1 MIFACEKNKLT
12 EAISVVQKAVS
23 SKSTLVVLEGILL
36 EAKGNT
42 LTLSSNNL
50 DLSMTYTMEANIEE
64 EGNIV
69 LPARIFGDIVR
80 KMAANNLHFSVAE
93 NHVVTVKGGNA
104 VFEIMGLAADEFPQS
119 QVVNKDKY
127 LVLTEEL
134 FKNMIS
140 STIFCTAVVDLKPI
154 LTGVLFDFKEDSL
167 NLVAVDGYRL
177 AKRTLKVENS
187 NITAQFVI
195 PGKTLSEIYKV
206 LSDSDK
212 KVTLYVDERNI
223 LFEFEKF
230 TVVSRLL
237 EGEFLNYDAII
248 PTEHR
253 LTAIVNTADFI
264 AAIERTSLIV
274 SSEGTKTPLRLNI
287 KEGEFDLSCTSQMG
301 RVSDSVGAQINGDDM
316 EIGFNYRYLLDAL
329 RASGD
334 EEVKMEFNMSLNPCL
349 IKPLEGEDYLY
360 MVLPIRLS

>member
-1 MIFACEKNKLT
+1 MIFTCEKNKLT

-36 EAKGNT
+36 EAKRNT

-50 DLSMTYTMEANIEE
+50 DLSITYTMEAEVAE

-69 LPARIFGDIVR
+69 LPARIFGDMVR
-80 KMAANNLHFSVAE
+80 KISADSLQFSVA
-93 NHVVTVKGGNA
+93 NTNVVTVKGGNA

-119 QVVNKDKY
+119 QAVSKDNY
-127 LVLTEEL
+127 LILTEDL
-134 FKNMIS
+134 LKNMIS

-154 LTGVLFDFKEDSL
+154 LTGVLFDFQEDSL

-177 AKRTLKVENS
+177 AKRTLKIDNS
-187 NITAQFVI
+187 NIKAQFVI

-206 LSDSDK
+206 LSDTDK

-223 LFEFEKF
+223 LFEFENF

-237 EGEFLNYDAII
+237 EGEFLNYNAII

-253 LTAIVNTADFI
+253 LTAIVDTAELI

-274 SSEGTKTPLRLNI
+274 SSEGTKTPLRLEI
-287 KEGEFDLSCTSQMG
+287 KEGEFHLSCTSQMG
-301 RVSDSVGAQINGDDM
+301 KVSDCVSAQIDGDDM

-329 RASGD
+329 RAAGD
-334 EEVKMEFNMSLNPCL
+334 KEVKMEFNMSLNPCL
-349 IKPLEGEDYLY
+349 IKSLEGEEYLY